1 MRIFSRITSLAS
13 LAAVGLLIAGPA
25 NSADIARPVYKAAP
39 PPIATF
45 SWSGLYVG
53 GHAGAAWTDF
63 DSRWDP
69 LPSAAAF
76 TAQTQS
82 HGVSDTAFV
91 GGALIGYNWQFQQ
104 WVLGVEGDWSWSGLK
119 GTSSQTWLSTLPGVA
134 LDGVTTVEQEVNWL
148 ATVRG
153 RLGYLITPQALV
165 YFTGGAAWADIDYRA
180 IARQAS
186 NNYDASASLS
196 DTASGYTLGGGL
208 EWAFYGNWLLRAE
221 YLYYNLS
228 SSQSVVAQAD
238 LYPGFPSGFS
248 WDDLK
253 IHTVRGGLS
262 YKF

>member
-104 WVLGVEGDWSWSGLK
+104 WVLGVEGDFGTPLGLDK
-119 GTSSQTWLSTLPGVA
+119 DWAYRVIKH
-134 LDGVTTVEQEVNWL
+134 
-148 ATVRG
+148 
-153 RLGYLITPQALV
+153 LG
-165 YFTGGAAWADIDYRA
+165 
-180 IARQAS
+180 
-186 NNYDASASLS
+186 NYGEMFDRNVGKNSPI
-196 DTASGYTLGGGL
+196 GL
-208 EWAFYGNWLLRAE
+208 E
-221 YLYYNLS
+221 
-228 SSQSVVAQAD
+228 
-238 LYPGFPSGFS
+238 
-248 WDDLK
+248 
-253 IHTVRGGLS
+253 RGLNALWKDGGIQYS
-262 YKF
+262 PPIR